1 MEGNAKLMIQIAW
14 ETSKDDEQSSRT
26 NQKS

>member
-14 ETSKDDEQSSRT
+14 GTSKDYEQSSRT
-26 NQKS
+26 NKKA